1 MNRQTLFMVLD
12 VLLDRAELRTD
23 AGHLAKRCGVT
34 RTQIAEALLH
44 LDRKGLVDAS
54 RVKLTLSG
62 LAAANALR
70 ADAAQSARNA
80 A

>member
-1 MNRQTLFMVLD
+1 MNRQILFTILD

-23 AGHLAKRCGVT
+23 AGHLAKQCGVT

-70 ADAAQSARNA
+70 ADAALNARNA

>member
-1 MNRQTLFMVLD
+1 MNRRLLFTILD
-12 VLLDRAELRTD
+12 VLLDRAERRTD
-23 AGHLAKRCGVT
+23 AGILATLCGVS

-54 RVKLTLSG
+54 RVKLTLPG

-70 ADAAQSARNA
+70 ADAAACRTA